1 MSEHQPSPFL
11 SALAG
16 LFRGGTPSESKLSS
30 LFGVAARKFGVPG
43 IAVGIYHEGREVLAS
58 YGVTNIDSPE
68 PIDEHTLFLTASV
81 TKTFTATAIMHLV
94 NEGKVSLE
102 APVKTYVP
110 ELTLGDREAAERITI
125 LNLLNH
131 TSGLPWR
138 LDADTGE
145 GDDALQQFVE
155 RMVDLKET
163 IDVGARASYSQLGF
177 DLLGRVIEE
186 VTGQTYEQAI
196 STLLLEPLALTDSC
210 FTLEEVGLRRFAS
223 GHNADDDG
231 KLRVAK
237 QWKYSR
243 AENPGGGL
251 AASSAD
257 LLTWAKF
264 HLAAIRNDAVLPA
277 AALKRMQE
285 PTTELVGSSLGKA
298 IGMSW
303 FLSDINGVRTVR
315 HSGSANGQFAELFM
329 VPERNFAVVSL
340 CNGGPNGLQLNDAV
354 VQWTLQKYLR
364 LVDRPPRPLAFDAVR
379 AQEVVGTYEN
389 DIQVVT
395 VAIHARHMTISA
407 GIKPDVRAA
416 SERELP
422 ADYPAANMGFIS
434 DGQDDFVVTAGGMKG
449 QRGLFARDDDRQV
462 VGLAIGGRE
471 FRRVLPRH

>member
-1 MSEHQPSPFL
+1 
-11 SALAG
+11 
-16 LFRGGTPSESKLSS
+16 
-30 LFGVAARKFGVPG
+30 
-43 IAVGIYHEGREVLAS
+43 
-58 YGVTNIDSPE
+58 VTNVDSPE
-68 PIDEHTLFLTASV
+68 PIDANTLFLTASV

-94 NEGKVSLE
+94 NEGNVSLE

-110 ELTLGDREAAERITI
+110 ELILGDLEAAERLSI

-145 GDDALQQFVE
+145 GDDALQKFVE
-155 RMVDLKET
+155 RMVDLKQD

-196 STLLLEPLALTDSC
+196 STLLLEPLGLTDSC
-210 FTLEEVGLRRFAS
+210 FTLEEVKLRRFAS
-223 GHNADDDG
+223 GHNADNDG

-264 HLAAIRNDAVLPA
+264 HLAVIRNESVLPLA
-277 AALKRMQE
+277 AVKRMQE

-354 VQWTLQKYLR
+354 VQWTLQKYLK

-379 AQEVVGTYEN
+379 AQEVVGAYEN

-395 VAIHARHMTISA
+395 VAIQANRMTIAA
-407 GIKPDVRAA
+407 GIKPDVRSA
-416 SERELP
+416 SDRELP
-422 ADYPAANMGFIS
+422 ADYPPANMGFIS
-434 DGQDDFVVTAGGMKG
+434 DGKDDFVVTSGGLKG
-449 QRGLFARDDDRQV
+449 QRGFFARDDDRLV

-471 FRRVLPRH
+471 FRRVLARQ